1 MNNMILKA
9 LFNYHY
15 HILFPTYI
23 FPIFSQ
29 HSHPPPSFPSPPQPQ
44 TPPFYSLQPPY
55 RSRSFPNLFFL
66 PFQTR
71 WSVQASQIADGC
83 AIL

>member
-1 MNNMILKA
+1 MNNKILKA
-9 LFNYHY
+9 FFNHHY
-15 HILFPTYI
+15 HISLLTYI

-29 HSHPPPSFPSPPQPQ
+29 YSHPPPSFPSPLYPQ
-44 TPPFYSLQPPY
+44 TPPFYSLQTSY

-66 PFQTR
+66 PFQTQ
-71 WSVQASQIADGC
+71 WSVQAPQIADGC